1 MTGRNVSVLILYDHE
16 RRILLQ
22 HRTEDAPI
30 FPNHWAFFGGGLEEG
45 ESPEQAVKREGLE
58 ELGYAVTAATLLAVQ
73 RFVHNGHEYIKHVFV
88 EKYDGSALTLGEGQG
103 MGWFLPAETGALL
116 MVDHDRS
123 IVDAMTNVLNS
134 AAAKAG

>member
-1 MTGRNVSVLILYDHE
+1 MAGRNVSVLILYDHE

-58 ELGYAVTAATLLAVQ
+58 ELGYAVTTTTLLAVQ
-73 RFVHNGHEYIKHVFV
+73 RFVHNGNEYTKHVFV

-103 MGWFLPAETGALL
+103 MGWFLPAATGALL
-116 MVDHDRS
+116 
-123 IVDAMTNVLNS
+123 
-134 AAAKAG
+134 

>member
-1 MTGRNVSVLILYDHE
+1 MLTTSGE
-16 RRILLQ
+16 
-22 HRTEDAPI
+22 P
-30 FPNHWAFFGGGLEEG
+30 FGGGPAG
-45 ESPEQAVKREGLE
+45 S
-58 ELGYAVTAATLLAVQ
+58 TAATLLAVQ

-123 IVDAMTNVLNS
+123 IVDAMTSVLNG